1 MTPKMIS
8 AKLIKSLEQ
17 EGFSLEFPGYASNE
31 IRIIEIIKSNN
42 ERLLLALPLL
52 LQHKFDYA
60 KIIKHLNGKN
70 KNIFN
75 RLIFITREIFKREKI
90 KSPYLAAIIKKQRI
104 HQKIPAEELEYYSTS
119 FKSSQKQKEIKTKD
133 DLTKLIDMRGTLNL
147 NQALA
152 LIYSPGKRRIMD
164 KIFNHEILTNTELKY
179 YYRSIRPLSL
189 AILNENMPKYLR
201 IIESTKKYTS

>member
-1 MTPKMIS
+1 MIS

-31 IRIIEIIKSNN
+31 NRIIEIIKSNN

-52 LQHKFDYA
+52 FQQEFDYA
-60 KIIKHLNGKN
+60 QIIKHLNGKN
-70 KNIFN
+70 RNIFG
-75 RLIFITREIFKREKI
+75 RLILITHKIFKREKI
-90 KSPYLAAIIKKQRI
+90 TSPNLAAIIKQEKI
-104 HQKIPAEELEYYSTS
+104 HKKIPADEFEYYYTS
-119 FKSSQKQKEIKTKD
+119 FKSSQKQKEIKTKE
-133 DLTKLIDMRGTLNL
+133 DLTKQIDMRGTLNL

-152 LIYSPGKRRIMD
+152 RIYSPGKRRIMD
-164 KIFNHEILTNTELKY
+164 KIFNHETLTNTELKY
-179 YYRSIRPLSL
+179 YYRAIRPLSL